1 MHHKRAE
8 HWIVVS
14 GVAIVT
20 NGDQELTLTQG
31 QSTYI
36 PLKTVHCLENQT
48 DEPLE
53 IIEIQNGEYLGEDDI
68 IRFEDIYS
76 RPCIDQ

>member
-8 HWIVVS
+8 HWIVVN
-14 GVAIVT
+14 GVATVI

-36 PLKTVHCLENQT
+36 PIKTVHCLENQT
-48 DEPLE
+48 NEPLE
-53 IIEIQNGEYLGEDDI
+53 VVEVQSGKYLGEDDI
-68 IRFEDIYS
+68 LRFADAYGRLTYAI
-76 RPCIDQ
+76 

>member
-8 HWIVVS
+8 HWIVVN
-14 GVAIVT
+14 GVATVI

-36 PLKTVHCLENQT
+36 PIKTVHCLENQT
-48 DEPLE
+48 DDPLE
-53 IIEIQNGEYLGEDDI
+53 IVEVQSGKYLGEDDI
-68 IRFEDIYS
+68 LRIYEN
-76 RPCIDQ
+76 RKDTEMR